1 MRAHKRRGTRASRLS
16 LGRIRRAASSAWR
29 VATDGGIGGRN
40 NGRCLYTLYR
50 RCEVYMRLSS
60 DEVAGLLRPTVAPA
74 KRAGPLEHALR
85 ARLSVLM
92 ALAHFSHLRAVEV
105 GAACWPAA
113 RSGLQLA
120 QRCLKRL
127 AEAREVRGVSNSVG
141 TTSFVLTHTG
151 TRTLRLHGLC
161 GKHGLNIRSFA
172 GGSFLHHAINSRY
185 AIEQRNLGHECHTE
199 YGISAGFAPFSTVT
213 LRRIFKKSCDGLLIR
228 NAPGGSQSSDKLVW
242 VVEVE
247 AARKP
252 ASEIMRILSIA
263 ELVGRRIDDGQPYVI
278 GGVVFAFN
286 EAQDHEAYIRKT
298 ARSLWHQ
305 RPSAERAMLAGRIT
319 FAKMRYEL
327 PLSFQAL
334 TEDTLK
340 L

>member
-1 MRAHKRRGTRASRLS
+1 MQERTMPIHRVPWRG
-16 LGRIRRAASSAWR
+16 
-29 VATDGGIGGRN
+29 
-40 NGRCLYTLYR
+40 
-50 RCEVYMRLSS
+50 EVYMRLSS
-60 DEVAGLLRPTVAPA
+60 DEVAGFLRPTVAPA
-74 KRAGPLEHALR
+74 KRAEPLDRAGPLERALR

-92 ALAHFSHLRAVEV
+92 ALAQFSHLRPVEV
-105 GAACWPAA
+105 SAACWPVA

-127 AEAREVRGVSNSVG
+127 AEAGEVRGVPNSVG

-199 YGISAGFAPFSTVT
+199 YGIAAGFAPFSTVT
-213 LRRIFKKSCDGLLIR
+213 LRSRFKKSCDGLLIR
-228 NAPGGSQSSDKLVW
+228 NAPSRPQGADKLTF

-252 ASEIMRILSIA
+252 ALEIMRILSIA
-263 ELVGRRIDDGQPYVI
+263 DLVGQRIDPGQPYVI
-278 GGVVFAFN
+278 EGVVFAFN
-286 EAQDHEAYIRKT
+286 EAQGHEAYIRKI
-298 ARSLWHQ
+298 ARSFWHQ
-305 RPSAERAMLAGRIT
+305 RPSAERAMLARSIT
-319 FAKMRYEL
+319 FAKMRYDL

-334 TEDTLK
+334 TEDALK